1 MILLGLV
8 WNSSSRAKKNSK
20 DELASSFI
28 FKMMKTQTMDSMIAI
43 RNGSKK
49 YGKGKDGQV
58 VLKNFNMTIKKGSM

>member
-1 MILLGLV
+1 MV
-8 WNSSSRAKKNSK
+8 
-20 DELASSFI
+20 
-28 FKMMKTQTMDSMIAI
+28 KTQSMDSMIAI